1 MEKGNFKLNNIIK
14 TLLIFLFYFTY
25 NNIISSICNVFDL
38 TYDLSI
44 TLYADCVLMLA
55 VIYIYQNNIKNDFID
70 LKKNYT
76 CKRFLKTIFLWI
88 LIILIF
94 NLLLGFITELI
105 SPGLGVTNDTM
116 DNNYQKIY
124 DLYNISTFY
133 TIFKTMIFGV
143 IAEELLFRESVRDVI
158 HNKYIFII
166 ISALIY
172 TTMNFIYTDFSSKFL
187 LLDITLIYF
196 IPSLFFSTA
205 YIKNNSNIVIFM
217 LIKFTY
223 NLIPLTLLLL
233 GI

>member
-25 NNIISSICNVFDL
+25 NNIINSICNVFGL

-44 TLYADCVLMLA
+44 ALYADCVFMLA
-55 VIYIYQNNIKNDFID
+55 VIYIYQNNIKNDFKD

-76 CKRFLKTIFLWI
+76 CKKFLKTIFLWI

-143 IAEELLFRESVRDVI
+143 VAEELLFRESIRDVI

-172 TTMNFIYTDFSSKFL
+172 TTMNFVYTDFSSNFL

-205 YIKNNSNIVIFM
+205 YIKNNSNIIIYM